1 MSIENRIEAAVST
14 IESTATNAPAHIA
27 AMQGHENSV
36 ENAASAAIGAM
47 IEWKDYQPAS
57 WVSGTTYSSRK
68 VLFNS
73 AGTIYAPINDGY
85 VAGASIEDDLA
96 AGELFAYQGLTLAD
110 IANLD
115 QTLEGTSGFVVSAE
129 HAKAAL
135 DEAFG
140 RINISRNRI
149 VNPSMAISQENGDGP
164 TAAVGGKMVYISDQ
178 WRTRNNSDGSIEAQ
192 RGLINNVPTSKVL
205 VTAAVPDLSALK
217 DCGRIQQL
225 IESKNVYDL
234 NGNTCTLSFVV
245 NVNWTGNLS
254 IALQK
259 SDGSRS
265 YVTDVSVVSGLNFVY
280 KTITLEGDTILTN
293 DTNIGLYVVIGL
305 NNEGFYQASTPD
317 AWQAGTKLC
326 SDVSTQWTKT
336 INNYV
341 EITNVDLY
349 AGNVPREFVPN
360 SYAQDLAECQRYF
373 RKIDGTSSESL
384 GIVGASNPNGNPVFI
399 GTFPV
404 EMRGVPAISFLNLV
418 ATAITGPI
426 AGISAIVNSGTTN
439 KAFRLN
445 GTAYN
450 AFISGAFVYLRAS
463 AIPSY
468 LSFDARL

>member
-47 IEWKDYQPAS
+47 IEWKDYQSAS

-140 RINISRNRI
+140 RINVSRNRI
-149 VNPSMAISQENGDGP
+149 VNPSMAISQDNGDGP
-164 TAAVGGKMVYISDQ
+164 TVVGAAQVFMSDG
-178 WRTRNNSDGSIEAQ
+178 WSTSKDSDGSIEAQ

-205 VTAAVPDLSALK
+205 VTAAVTDLSLAK
-217 DCGRIQQL
+217 NCGRIQQL

-234 NGNTCTLSFVV
+234 NGKTCTLSFVV
-245 NVNWTGNLS
+245 NVNWTGNLA
-254 IALQK
+254 IALRN
-259 SDGSRS
+259 SDASRS
-265 YVTDVSVVSGLNFVY
+265 YVSDVPVVSGLNFIN
-280 KTITLEGDTILTN
+280 KIITLESNTILANNT
-293 DTNIGLYVVIGL
+293 DTGLHVLTGL
-305 NNEGFYQASTPD
+305 NNEGDLQTSTTD
-317 AWQAGTKLC
+317 AWQAGTFLC
-326 SDVSTQWTKT
+326 SNASTQWTKT
-336 INNYV
+336 LNSYA

-349 AGNVPREFVPN
+349 AGSVPREFVSN
-360 SYAQDLAECQRYF
+360 SYAQNLAECQRYF